1 METIIR
7 LMGPSTLASEPWDL
21 GVESEPGGQARV
33 HALVVEHF
41 DFIWRLLRR
50 FGVPE
55 SGADDAAQQVFLT
68 ATKRL
73 SQIAAGSEQ
82 SYLFGIALRVAADE
96 RKKRQRRKEAS
107 IGDEADHA
115 SVGPSPDELLEQRR
129 ARELMDR
136 VLESMPTPL
145 RSVLVLY
152 EMEEM
157 TMAEIATMLGIP
169 PGSVASRL
177 RRAREHFHDYVRR
190 YQAKWEQRRYP

>member
-1 METIIR
+1 
-7 LMGPSTLASEPWDL
+7 MGPSTVASEPWDL
-21 GVESEPGGQARV
+21 GLESVPGGQARV

-73 SQIAAGSEQ
+73 SQIAPGSEQ
-82 SYLFGIALRVAADE
+82 SFLFGVALRVAADD
-96 RKKRQRRKEAS
+96 RKKRQRLREAVMV
-107 IGDEADHA
+107 DEANHVA
-115 SVGPSPDELLEQRR
+115 EGPPPDELVEQRR

-136 VLESMPTPL
+136 VLESMPIAL

-157 TMAEIATMLGIP
+157 TMAEIAVMLGIP

-177 RRAREHFHDYVRR
+177 RRAREHFHEYVRR
-190 YQAKWEQRRYP
+190 YQAKWEKRREP

>member
-1 METIIR
+1 
-7 LMGPSTLASEPWDL
+7 MGPSTVASEPWDL
-21 GVESEPGGQARV
+21 GLETEPGGQARV

-73 SQIAAGSEQ
+73 SQIAVGSEQ
-82 SYLFGIALRVAADE
+82 SYLFGVALRVAADE
-96 RKKRQRRKEAS
+96 RKKRQRRREAT
-107 IGDEADHA
+107 IGDDAEHVAQVPA
-115 SVGPSPDELLEQRR
+115 PDELLEQRR
-129 ARELMDR
+129 ARELMDH
-136 VLESMPTPL
+136 VLETMPTAL

-157 TMAEIATMLGIP
+157 TMVEIATMLGIP

-177 RRAREHFHDYVRR
+177 RRARAHFHDYVRR
-190 YQAKWEQRRYP
+190 YQAKWELRRQP